1 MAHALYDYK
10 RERAES
16 GQRAVRTKTSRQ
28 TALTTTNK
36 HHTHVRSCSA
46 QEKANQK
53 RQARVRPL
61 VLIHLKNQPAAIYPP
76 QLKRIKRI
84 NRVWRRP
91 EAAIN
96 TVLLRPVP
104 TRKFNGLL
112 GQRANV
118 AILLGKANPGVKPTP
133 ENFAK
138 LETIQPFLCLFVFIN
153 IVYERQTQVK
163 HARFFF
169 FT

>member
-1 MAHALYDYK
+1 MNAFFLDQLFQ
-10 RERAES
+10 RAES

-46 QEKANQK
+46 QEKANQQ

-76 QLKRIKRI
+76 QLKRINGI

-91 EAAIN
+91 E
-96 TVLLRPVP
+96 TVIKHSPASTSAHPQV
-104 TRKFNGLL
+104 
-112 GQRANV
+112 QRSARSK
-118 AILLGKANPGVKPTP
+118 GKHRHSARNANPGVKPTP

-138 LETIQPFLCLFVFIN
+138 LETLQAFLCLFCQPYSWSSPHI
-153 IVYERQTQVK
+153 E
-163 HARFFF
+163 
-169 FT
+169 